1 VFYKGVA
8 NTGIQNNVGYLSV
21 GLGLTGGWPYFE
33 FLPVPLC
40 FYDETAS
47 EFEEVEGNRRL
58 ADNDYSNCP
67 DDGSYPFL
75 VTYVLPWGPCRKGH
89 PQKYDWHDDGY
100 LRLYAAENEN
110 SLIGEC
116 QMTIHTFME
125 HSIIDSLDSLLD
137 TLSAAT
143 VASIMIGSLAALLLL
158 CCSCCYCYRR
168 QYRESKKVSHIED
181 HVTSFRRMTS
191 HDGAPDE
198 SPNCEKTLLT

>member
-1 VFYKGVA
+1 VFYNGVA

-21 GLGLTGGWPYFE
+21 GLTWGWTYFE

-40 FYDETAS
+40 FYDEAAS
-47 EFEEVEGNRRL
+47 EFQEVEGNRRL

-75 VTYVLPWGPCRKGH
+75 VTYTLPRGPCRKSY
-89 PQKYDWHDDGY
+89 PQKYNWHEDGY

-116 QMTIHTFME
+116 QMTVHTSMG
-125 HSIIDSLDSLLD
+125 SIIDSLLDTLD

-198 SPNCEKTLLT
+198 SPNCEKTLLA